1 MDISKLEVQDGTT
14 LKSFTITPMSAYKAE
29 QWMYRAAFAMGRNV
43 DDIQQVFSDKPAD
56 LLKAILTIP
65 YDEARPLLDDLLSC
79 CTLVQ
84 GNALRRL
91 EGESACAVIESPL
104 TLTKLRIESLR
115 RNFGFFFDGDAL
127 KSLMPQSTETP
138 ASK

>member
-1 MDISKLEVQDGTT
+1 MQDGTT

-56 LLKAILTIP
+56 LLKTILTIP

-115 RNFGFFFDGDAL
+115 RNFGFFFDGDA
-127 KSLMPQSTETP
+127 
-138 ASK
+138 

>member
-1 MDISKLEVQDGTT
+1 METTKIEVQDGAT
-14 LKSFTITPMSAYKAE
+14 LKSFTLTPMSAYKAE

-43 DDIQQVFSDKPAD
+43 EDIQQVFSGKPAD
-56 LLKAILTIP
+56 LLKTILTIP
-65 YDEARPLLDDLLSC
+65 YTEARPLLDDLLSC

-91 EGESACAVIESPL
+91 SSESACDVIESPL
-104 TLTKLRIESLR
+104 TLTKLRMESLKL
-115 RNFGFFFDGDAL
+115 NFGFFFDGDAL